1 MWSLLEFS
9 PNCNSHQ
16 GLKDRKT
23 AFKILALNSEMS

>member
-23 AFKILALNSEMS
+23 TFKILALNSEMS